1 MVKETDHLTVLDML
15 DALETEIG
23 LLRGQNRSLAA
34 ALSEARD
41 QGAAPLAGTPKKKRA
56 GARDAKKKA
65 PKRRKAIALEPKA
78 AAASGDHAPKE
89 DRLGKRQ
96 ALGKSLLQLR
106 RHPPAPQPERS
117 DVADGQQ
124 DLFHR

>member
-23 LLRGQNRSLAA
+23 LLLGQNRSLAA
-34 ALSEARD
+34 ALSDARD
-41 QGAAPLAGTPKKKRA
+41 QGAAPLAGTPMKKRA
-56 GARDAKKKA
+56 GARKAKKKA
-65 PKRRKAIALEPKA
+65 PKRKAIALEPKA
-78 AAASGDHAPKE
+78 AAGSGDHVPKE

-96 ALGKSLLQLR
+96 ALGSRCLQLR